1 MRKVYGKIIMNYD
14 KDNYVKLKGILV
26 CRPKIIFDKNINC
39 KIVYFI
45 IAVDRTNS
53 TFYPQGY
60 NVDEF
65 NYFYCIMSEKL
76 FSVDKLHLVAEK
88 FKRLDQIEIEGC
100 LDNRIND
107 KLKQFYISQQIK
119 FRALNTFVS
128 TICVYTMKH
137 YVPKNSLGHK
147 KRLSKQERELR
158 ENIEQ
163 TYGGDARFKLSDNA
177 DKKNIYGFE
186 KDDDLPDY

>member
-1 MRKVYGKIIMNYD
+1 MRTNKVYLNG
-14 KDNYVKLKGILV
+14 VVV
-26 CRPKIIFDKNINC
+26 CRPKIVFDNALNC

-45 IAVDRTNS
+45 LAVPRDDDTL
-53 TFYPQGY
+53 YLKGY
-60 NVDEF
+60 NMDEY

-88 FKRLDQIEIEGC
+88 FKRLDQIEIEGY

-163 TYGGDARFKLSDNA
+163 TYGGDARFKLSDSA